1 LFTRYFCR
9 VDAFWNA
16 CTKSQ
21 VYVASAAADDS
32 DLNNNDDDVTLLSV
46 LLLLLL
52 FFTSLMLLKVLQRP
66 QPTWHRMLLAAALSL
81 TIVIASFVRSAL
93 FSSVCYFVRSA
104 CCFEL

>member
-1 LFTRYFCR
+1 MFTRYFCR

-32 DLNNNDDDVTLLSV
+32 DLNNKDDAVTLLSV

-52 FFTSLMLLKVLQRP
+52 FFHIADAAEGVAAPTTNVASNVLGCRP
-66 QPTWHRMLLAAALSL
+66 FFDHRHRLCRAQC
-81 TIVIASFVRSAL
+81 
-93 FSSVCYFVRSA
+93 SV
-104 CCFEL
+104 